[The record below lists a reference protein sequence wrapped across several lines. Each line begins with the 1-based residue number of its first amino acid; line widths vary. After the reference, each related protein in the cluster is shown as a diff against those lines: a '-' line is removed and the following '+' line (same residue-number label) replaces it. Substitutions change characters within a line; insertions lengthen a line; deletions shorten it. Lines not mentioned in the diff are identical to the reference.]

1 MAALVAVFGIAAYMV
16 IAGTPAIREIGIAE
30 FLFGTQWRPTAEDPS
45 FGILYI
51 ILTSVV
57 GTGLSVLLGVP
68 VALMTA
74 VFLAELAPKRL
85 YQLVRPAVELLA
97 RVPLE
102 NIEYVADLGCGPGN
116 STALLHQRWPAAR
129 ITGIDSSPAMI
140 AEARSALPDCQFVE
154 ADIRNWQPEQALDL
168 IFANASL
175 QWLPDHYELFPH
187 LVSLLNPQ
195 GVLAVQMPD
204 NWLEP
209 THVLMRE
216 VAWEQNYPDR
226 GREPLAGVHA
236 YYDILSEAGCEVDIW
251 RTTYYHQMPSH
262 QAIIDWVTATGLR
275 PWLQDLTESEQQ
287 LFLKRYHQMLEEQY
301 PLQENGQILL
311 AFPRLFIVAR
321 RME

>member
-1 MAALVAVFGIAAYMV
+1 MSDWNPSLYLHFAAE
-16 IAGTPAIREIGIAE
+16 R
-30 FLFGTQWRPTAEDPS
+30 S
-45 FGILYI
+45 
-51 ILTSVV
+51 
-57 GTGLSVLLGVP
+57 
-68 VALMTA
+68 
-74 VFLAELAPKRL
+74 
-85 YQLVRPAVELLA
+85 RPAVELLA

-102 NIEYVADLGCGPGN
+102 NIEYIADLGCGPGN

-140 AEARSALPDCQFVE
+140 AEARSALPDCLFVE
-154 ADIRNWQPEQALDL
+154 ADIRNW
-168 IFANASL
+168 
-175 QWLPDHYELFPH
+175 FPH
-187 LVSLLNPQ
+187 LVSLLSPL

-287 LFLKRYHQMLEEQY
+287 HFLTRYHQMLEEQY

-321 RME
+321 RTE

>member
-1 MAALVAVFGIAAYMV
+1 MSDWNPSLYLHFAAE
-16 IAGTPAIREIGIAE
+16 R
-30 FLFGTQWRPTAEDPS
+30 S
-45 FGILYI
+45 
-51 ILTSVV
+51 
-57 GTGLSVLLGVP
+57 
-68 VALMTA
+68 
-74 VFLAELAPKRL
+74 
-85 YQLVRPAVELLA
+85 RPAVELLA

-116 STALLHQRWPAAR
+116 STALLNQRWPAAK

-287 LFLKRYHQMLEEQY
+287 LFPYALPSDAGRAVSTARERTDTAGISASVYCCPPYGVIITSAGNDDREEFLLEF
-301 PLQENGQILL
+301 LLHRSSVTGQ
-311 AFPRLFIVAR
+311 FQ
-321 RME
+321 

>member
-1 MAALVAVFGIAAYMV
+1 
-16 IAGTPAIREIGIAE
+16 
-30 FLFGTQWRPTAEDPS
+30 
-45 FGILYI
+45 
-51 ILTSVV
+51 
-57 GTGLSVLLGVP
+57 
-68 VALMTA
+68 
-74 VFLAELAPKRL
+74 
-85 YQLVRPAVELLA
+85 
-97 RVPLE
+97 
-102 NIEYVADLGCGPGN
+102 
-116 STALLHQRWPAAR
+116 
-129 ITGIDSSPAMI
+129 MI
-140 AEARSALPDCQFVE
+140 AEGRSALPDCQFVE

-226 GREPLAGVHA
+226 GRESLAGIHA
-236 YYDILSEAGCEVDIW
+236 YYDILSEAGCEVDIWRTTYYHQMPSHQAIIDWVTATGLRPWLQDLTESEQQLCEAGCEVDIW

>member
-1 MAALVAVFGIAAYMV
+1 MSDWNPSLYLHFS
-16 IAGTPAIREIGIAE
+16 AE
-30 FLFGTQWRPTAEDPS
+30 RS
-45 FGILYI
+45 
-51 ILTSVV
+51 
-57 GTGLSVLLGVP
+57 
-68 VALMTA
+68 
-74 VFLAELAPKRL
+74 
-85 YQLVRPAVELLA
+85 RPAVELLA
-97 RVPLE
+97 RVALE
-102 NIEYVADLGCGPGN
+102 NVEYVADLGCGPGK
-116 STALLHQRWPAAR
+116 STALLQQRWPAAR

-154 ADIRNWQPEQALDL
+154 ADIRNWQPVQALDL

-251 RTTYYHQMPSH
+251 RTTYYH
-262 QAIIDWVTATGLR
+262 TR
-275 PWLQDLTESEQQ
+275 
-287 LFLKRYHQMLEEQY
+287 
-301 PLQENGQILL
+301 
-311 AFPRLFIVAR
+311 RLSIG
-321 RME
+321 

>member
-1 MAALVAVFGIAAYMV
+1 MSDWNPSLYLHFAAE
-16 IAGTPAIREIGIAE
+16 R
-30 FLFGTQWRPTAEDPS
+30 S
-45 FGILYI
+45 
-51 ILTSVV
+51 
-57 GTGLSVLLGVP
+57 
-68 VALMTA
+68 
-74 VFLAELAPKRL
+74 
-85 YQLVRPAVELLA
+85 RPAVELLA

-116 STALLHQRWPAAR
+116 STALLNQRWPAAR

-154 ADIRNWQPEQALDL
+154 ADIRNWQPVQALDL

-287 LFLKRYHQMLEEQY
+287 LFLKRYHQTDAGRAVSTARERTDTAGISASFYCCPPYGVNITSAGNDDREEFLLEFR
-301 PLQENGQILL
+301 LHRSSVTGQ
-311 AFPRLFIVAR
+311 FQ
-321 RME
+321 

>member
-1 MAALVAVFGIAAYMV
+1 MSDWNPSLYLHFAAE
-16 IAGTPAIREIGIAE
+16 R
-30 FLFGTQWRPTAEDPS
+30 S
-45 FGILYI
+45 
-51 ILTSVV
+51 
-57 GTGLSVLLGVP
+57 
-68 VALMTA
+68 
-74 VFLAELAPKRL
+74 
-85 YQLVRPAVELLA
+85 RPAMELLA

-175 QWLPDHYELFPH
+175 QWLPAHYELFPH
-187 LVSLLNPQ
+187 LVSLLNSH

-275 PWLQDLTESEQQ
+275 PWLQDLTERTAAFSYALPSDAGRAVSTARE
-287 LFLKRYHQMLEEQY
+287 RRDTAGISASVYCCPAYGVNITSAGNDDREEFCW
-301 PLQENGQILL
+301 N
-311 AFPRLFIVAR
+311 FCFIVHL
-321 RME
+321 

>member
-1 MAALVAVFGIAAYMV
+1 MSDWNPSLYLHFS
-16 IAGTPAIREIGIAE
+16 AE
-30 FLFGTQWRPTAEDPS
+30 RS
-45 FGILYI
+45 
-51 ILTSVV
+51 
-57 GTGLSVLLGVP
+57 
-68 VALMTA
+68 
-74 VFLAELAPKRL
+74 
-85 YQLVRPAVELLA
+85 RPAVELLA

-102 NIEYVADLGCGPGN
+102 NVEYVADLGCGPGN
-116 STALLHQRWPAAR
+116 STALLQQRWPAAR

-154 ADIRNWQPEQALDL
+154 ADIRNWQPVQALDL

-175 QWLPDHYELFPH
+175 QWLPTTTNCFLIWFLYLIRRACWQYRCQITGWSRPMCSCAK
-187 LVSLLNPQ
+187 LP
-195 GVLAVQMPD
+195 GK
-204 NWLEP
+204 
-209 THVLMRE
+209 
-216 VAWEQNYPDR
+216 NYPDR

>member
-1 MAALVAVFGIAAYMV
+1 MSDWNPSLYLHFAAE
-16 IAGTPAIREIGIAE
+16 R
-30 FLFGTQWRPTAEDPS
+30 S
-45 FGILYI
+45 
-51 ILTSVV
+51 
-57 GTGLSVLLGVP
+57 
-68 VALMTA
+68 
-74 VFLAELAPKRL
+74 
-85 YQLVRPAVELLA
+85 RPAVELLA

-102 NIEYVADLGCGPGN
+102 NIEYVADLGCGPG
-116 STALLHQRWPAAR
+116 
-129 ITGIDSSPAMI
+129 
-140 AEARSALPDCQFVE
+140 
-154 ADIRNWQPEQALDL
+154 NWQPEQALDL

-226 GREPLAGVHA
+226 GRESLAGVHA

-275 PWLQDLTESEQQ
+275 PWLQDLAESEQQ
-287 LFLKRYHQMLEEQY
+287 LFLTRYHQMLEEQY

-321 RME
+321 RTE

>member
-1 MAALVAVFGIAAYMV
+1 MSDWNPSLYLHFAAE
-16 IAGTPAIREIGIAE
+16 R
-30 FLFGTQWRPTAEDPS
+30 S
-45 FGILYI
+45 
-51 ILTSVV
+51 
-57 GTGLSVLLGVP
+57 
-68 VALMTA
+68 
-74 VFLAELAPKRL
+74 
-85 YQLVRPAVELLA
+85 RPAVELLA

-116 STALLHQRWPAAR
+116 STALLNQRWPAAR

-262 QAIIDWVTATGLR
+262 Q
-275 PWLQDLTESEQQ
+275 
-287 LFLKRYHQMLEEQY
+287 
-301 PLQENGQILL
+301 
-311 AFPRLFIVAR
+311 
-321 RME
+321 